1 MKLLRS
7 RPSSLIENGYISFVT
22 DMSSDAE
29 LIERVDL
36 PTVALRTKLFR
47 GLADAS
53 RLSILD
59 ALRAGSLSV
68 GEIVAI
74 TGLSQSNA
82 SNHLRCLSECGLVAG
97 EQRGRFVHYRL
108 SDPRLNELLVLADE
122 LLGETACGVD
132 ACGNYGAR

>member
-1 MKLLRS
+1 
-7 RPSSLIENGYISFVT
+7 
-22 DMSSDAE
+22 MSSVAE
-29 LIERVDL
+29 LIERTDG
-36 PTVALRTKLFR
+36 PTVALRAKLFR

-59 ALRAGSLSV
+59 ALRTEPLSV

-82 SNHLRCLSECGLVAG
+82 SNHLRCLSECGLAAG

-108 SDPRLNELLVLADE
+108 SDQRLNDLLLLTDE
-122 LLGETACGVD
+122 LLAETVCGVD
-132 ACGNYGAR
+132 TCGNYGAR